1 MAQLRSRNRAQVTRT
16 EEVLFGMVFLPES
29 KISGLVCEDSK
40 CKFLTL
46 ELATL
51 KDYKRELSEKQM
63 PNTAVII
70 FIYLYLMF
78 LPRGT
83 HFLKGGGG
91 VGGDGRGGGKR
102 TSHDFLVREILD

>member
-83 HFLKGGGG
+83 HFLWGGGG
-91 VGGDGRGGGKR
+91 WGVMEGAEESVLPM
-102 TSHDFLVREILD
+102 TSW

>member
-83 HFLKGGGG
+83 HFLWGGGG
-91 VGGDGRGGGKR
+91 GGGMEGAEESVLPM
-102 TSHDFLVREILD
+102 TSW

>member
-83 HFLKGGGG
+83 HFFWGGGG
-91 VGGDGRGGGKR
+91 WGVMGGAEESVLPM
-102 TSHDFLVREILD
+102 TSW

>member
-91 VGGDGRGGGKR
+91 GGGGGGGAEESVLPM
-102 TSHDFLVREILD
+102 TSW

>member
-78 LPRGT
+78 LLRGT
-83 HFLKGGGG
+83 HFFGGGG
-91 VGGDGRGGGKR
+91 VRGDGRGGGKR

>member
-83 HFLKGGGG
+83 HFLGGGG
-91 VGGDGRGGGKR
+91 GGGDGRGGGKR
-102 TSHDFLVREILD
+102 TSHDFLVGEILD

>member
-63 PNTAVII
+63 PSTAVII
-70 FIYLYLMF
+70 IHLSVSNVPPAGNSLF
-78 LPRGT
+78 L
-83 HFLKGGGG
+83 GGWGWG
-91 VGGDGRGGGKR
+91 VMVGAEESVLPM
-102 TSHDFLVREILD
+102 TSW

>member
-83 HFLKGGGG
+83 HFFWGGG

>member
-63 PNTAVII
+63 PNTAAGAHQMEPPSPLI
-70 FIYLYLMF
+70 
-78 LPRGT
+78 
-83 HFLKGGGG
+83 
-91 VGGDGRGGGKR
+91 
-102 TSHDFLVREILD
+102 S

>member
-78 LPRGT
+78 LSRGT
-83 HFLKGGGG
+83 HFFWGG

>member
-70 FIYLYLMF
+70 FIYF
-78 LPRGT
+78 P
-83 HFLKGGGG
+83 
-91 VGGDGRGGGKR
+91 
-102 TSHDFLVREILD
+102 

>member
-83 HFLKGGGG
+83 HFFFGGGG
-91 VGGDGRGGGKR
+91 GGG
-102 TSHDFLVREILD
+102 

>member
-83 HFLKGGGG
+83 HFLGGGG

-102 TSHDFLVREILD
+102 TSHDFLVGEILD

>member
-91 VGGDGRGGGKR
+91 GG
-102 TSHDFLVREILD
+102 

>member
-83 HFLKGGGG
+83 HFLGGGG
-91 VGGDGRGGGKR
+91 GGGWEGRRKAY
-102 TSHDFLVREILD
+102 FP

>member
-83 HFLKGGGG
+83 HFLGGGG
-91 VGGDGRGGGKR
+91 GGGAGRGGGKR
-102 TSHDFLVREILD
+102 TSPDFLVGEILD

>member
-78 LPRGT
+78 LSRGT
-83 HFLKGGGG
+83 HFFLGGGG
-91 VGGDGRGGGKR
+91 GG
-102 TSHDFLVREILD
+102 

>member
-78 LPRGT
+78 LSRGT
-83 HFLKGGGG
+83 HFFWGGGG
-91 VGGDGRGGGKR
+91 GGGMGGAEESVLPM
-102 TSHDFLVREILD
+102 TSW

>member
-78 LPRGT
+78 LRRGT
-83 HFLKGGGG
+83 HFWGGG
-91 VGGDGRGGGKR
+91 VGGGG
-102 TSHDFLVREILD
+102 

>member
-83 HFLKGGGG
+83 HFLKGGGWG
-91 VGGDGRGGGKR
+91 VMGGAEESVLPM
-102 TSHDFLVREILD
+102 TSW

>member
-83 HFLKGGGG
+83 HFLKGGG

>member
-1 MAQLRSRNRAQVTRT
+1 MAQLRSRNRAQVTIT

-83 HFLKGGGG
+83 QFWGGGG
-91 VGGDGRGGGKR
+91 MGGDGRGGGKR

>member
-1 MAQLRSRNRAQVTRT
+1 MAQLRSRNRTQVTRT

-83 HFLKGGGG
+83 HFLGAGGGG
-91 VGGDGRGGGKR
+91 RREGRRKAY
-102 TSHDFLVREILD
+102 FP